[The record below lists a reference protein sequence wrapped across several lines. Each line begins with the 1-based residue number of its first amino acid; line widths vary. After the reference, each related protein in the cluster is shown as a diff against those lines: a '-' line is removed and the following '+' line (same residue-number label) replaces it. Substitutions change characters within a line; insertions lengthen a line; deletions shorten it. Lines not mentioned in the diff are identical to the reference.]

1 MFGTRIIGRRTYS
14 WPEYHYPAY
23 MSDRFYQDGRY
34 YFTMKDIIQEPKRLS
49 WKEEAKRPW
58 LKPKPKAKEIS
69 SNLYKLLARA
79 E

>member
-1 MFGTRIIGRRTYS
+1 MLGTGIIGRRTYA
-14 WPEYHYPAY
+14 WPEYHHGTYER
-23 MSDRFYQDGRY
+23 DRFTYGGLY
-34 YFTMKDIIQEPKRLS
+34 YFPIKDEPVVERLS

>member
-1 MFGTRIIGRRTYS
+1 MLGTGIIGRRTYA
-14 WPEYHYPAY
+14 WPEYSYPAY
-23 MSDRFYQDGRY
+23 MHDRFYQDGRY
-34 YFTMKDIIQEPKRLS
+34 YFNMKAEPVVERLS

-69 SNLYKLLARA
+69 RNLYKLLARA

>member
-1 MFGTRIIGRRTYS
+1 MFGTRIIGRRTHT
-14 WPEYHYPAY
+14 WPEYYHGSY
-23 MSDRFYQDGRY
+23 MHDTSGGRY
-34 YFTMKDIIQEPKRLS
+34 YYFPMKDEPVPVRLS

>member
-1 MFGTRIIGRRTYS
+1 MYNVGIIGRKTYS
-14 WPEYHYPAY
+14 WPEYHHGTYLRDTY
-23 MSDRFYQDGRY
+23 DRGRLY
-34 YFTMKDIIQEPKRLS
+34 YFPIQDDPTPVRLS

-69 SNLYKLLARA
+69 SNLYKLLSRA